1 MRELVRTSR
10 YVASTHA
17 ADEMEADG
25 LTIFDV
31 EHCVLTGR
39 IVQRQRDMISGEWKY
54 LIEGKTLGDER
65 AVVVAKISP
74 TGKLVIITVYV
85 A

>member
-10 YVASTHA
+10 YVATPHA
-17 ADEMEADG
+17 VEEMEADG

-31 EHCVLTGR
+31 EHCILTGKT
-39 IVQRQRDMISGEWKY
+39 VESQRDRQTGERKY
-54 LIEGKTLGDER
+54 VIEGTSLHDDLAR
-65 AVVVAKISP
+65 IVAKIAP

-85 A
+85 V